1 MIVKFKDKEP
11 DISKALYVAE
21 NATLIG
27 DVKLEEG
34 STVWFGAVVRA
45 DHGLVHLGKNSN
57 IQDNSVVHERVEI
70 GENVSIGHNCII
82 HGCEIGDNT
91 LVGMGSIIMN
101 HVKVGKNCVIG
112 AGSLLTER
120 KEFPDNSLIMGS
132 PAKVVKEVSEELL
145 KESMINA
152 ETYIERGHIYSGK

>member
-1 MIVKFKDKEP
+1 MLIEFQGKNP
-11 DISKALYVAE
+11 DINDALYVAE

-27 DVKLEEG
+27 DIKLEEG
-34 STVWFGAVVRA
+34 STVWFGAVLRG
-45 DHGLVHLGKNSN
+45 DHGLIHLGKNSN

-70 GENVSIGHNCII
+70 GENVSVGHNCII

-101 HVKVGKNCVIG
+101 YAKIGKNCIIG
-112 AGSLLTER
+112 AGSLITEH

-132 PAKVVKEVSEELL
+132 PAKLVKEIPKELL
-145 KESMINA
+145 EENLINA
-152 ETYIERGHIYSGK
+152 RVYIERGHIYSGK